1 MGRPLRESYEMMM
14 KRGKLLNNPTEGKT
28 VRKRPSH
35 VGIEFNGVS
44 VNKQLI
50 VLLVDLMH
58 FIGLTFLV
66 TVLRDMRF
74 ITATTLVDRKKKT
87 IWSALKQVINLYQSK
102 GHTVEE
108 VEFIERE
115 CKIHT
120 ILADNEFELLR
131 WDIEKHRSRVN
142 ISSKE
147 EHVPEVECQTE

>member
-1 MGRPLRESYEMMM
+1 M
-14 KRGKLLNNPTEGKT
+14 
-28 VRKRPSH
+28 
-35 VGIEFNGVS
+35 
-44 VNKQLI
+44 
-50 VLLVDLMH
+50 
-58 FIGLTFLV
+58 
-66 TVLRDMRF
+66 TVLRDVRF

-147 EHVPEVECQTE
+147 EHVPEVECQTEWK

>member
-14 KRGKLLNNPTEGKT
+14 KRGKLLNNPAKGKT

-87 IWSALKQVINLYQSK
+87 I
-102 GHTVEE
+102 
-108 VEFIERE
+108 
-115 CKIHT
+115 
-120 ILADNEFELLR
+120 
-131 WDIEKHRSRVN
+131 
-142 ISSKE
+142 
-147 EHVPEVECQTE
+147 